1 MASGSQVC
9 NPNCADFP
17 ITPKNKNKQIKKT
30 SLEGETK
37 LKTEEKSKD
46 PKVFQRR
53 NIAKSKPMSPT
64 LFTNMALIA
73 ARFASSLVNQKLINK

>member
-9 NPNCADFP
+9 NPNWADLP

-46 PKVFQRR
+46 PKVF
-53 NIAKSKPMSPT
+53 
-64 LFTNMALIA
+64 
-73 ARFASSLVNQKLINK
+73 